1 MNDQPPLYIKIVVR
15 SAGAVSIAS
24 ILWML
29 SGAQLPTETWMIS
42 GAGILLWVWSEWD
55 WWRQGKSK

>member
-1 MNDQPPLYIKIVVR
+1 MSKPDPQIQTLVR
-15 SAGAVSIAS
+15 AAGAVSVAS

>member
-1 MNDQPPLYIKIVVR
+1 MDLSLIKLCVR
-15 SAGAVSIAS
+15 AAAAVSVAS

>member
-1 MNDQPPLYIKIVVR
+1 MDLSLIKLCVR
-15 SAGAVSIAS
+15 AAVAVSVGS

-29 SGAQLPTETWMIS
+29 SGAQLAPETWPLS
-42 GAGILLWVWSEWD
+42 AAGIVLWVWSEWD

>member
-1 MNDQPPLYIKIVVR
+1 MSV
-15 SAGAVSIAS
+15 AS